1 VLKLTG
7 PQLPVDAEFKPHDFD
22 AVFSSCGLRFGQCF
36 GSKSGYRAS
45 HPKCVFVPNANVFSI
60 QHGKLWWG
68 DLDIAKNGPALEQV
82 AHRIRCRLFVVREHD
97 GRRREASL
105 QPQEIQSCAVWCT
118 GGRRQIPNLGKHLS
132 RSGLTKLQLASVLK
146 VSPYTLRRRH
156 DSKAALELNRRLE
169 TLAAATEEMAANHGY
184 AKWGHWWV
192 KPHQFLGGDTPVAVR
207 RSAPEV
213 YQELFRPE
221 TKAALARWP
230 GLNPPVEILP
240 VERVSRFAS
249 SSERASG
256 FFASLYAET
265 TTTRTEDFRPM
276 RKRALSL
283 AGVGRRHQQD
293 ASFGSIA
300 LPCSLIQKIG

>member
-1 VLKLTG
+1 MQLPAVVLKLTG
-7 PQLPVDAEFKPHDFD
+7 PQLPVDAEFKPHSFD
-22 AVFSSCGLRFGQCF
+22 EVFAACGLSFGQSF

-45 HPKCVFVPNANVFSI
+45 HPRCVFVPNANVFSI

-68 DLDIAKNGPALEQV
+68 DLDIAKNGPALEKV
-82 AHRIRCRLFVVREHD
+82 AHRLRCRLFVVREND
-97 GRRREASL
+97 GRWRRLLL

-213 YQELFRPE
+213 YRELFRQE
-221 TKAALARWP
+221 TKAALARW
-230 GLNPPVEILP
+230 
-240 VERVSRFAS
+240 
-249 SSERASG
+249 
-256 FFASLYAET
+256 AET
-265 TTTRTEDFRPM
+265 PGDDVQSASDEDPWTR
-276 RKRALSL
+276 
-283 AGVGRRHQQD
+283 
-293 ASFGSIA
+293 
-300 LPCSLIQKIG
+300 

>member
-1 VLKLTG
+1 MKNHPSPSADDDAPGSASRANPRKHSQAKNQPAQDPTAPIQFPAVVLKLTG
-7 PQLPVDAEFKPHDFD
+7 PQLAVDAEFKPHSFD
-22 AVFSSCGLRFGQCF
+22 EVFAACGLSFGQCY

-132 RSGLTKLQLASVLK
+132 RSGLTTLQLASVLK
-146 VSPYTLRRRH
+146 VSPRTLRRRH
-156 DSKAALELNRRLE
+156 DPITALELNRRLE
-169 TLAAATEEMAANHGY
+169 TLAAATEEMATNHGY

-192 KPHQFLGGDTPVAVR
+192 KPHRFLGGDTPLAVR

-213 YQELFRPE
+213 YQELFRQE
-221 TKAALARWP
+221 TKAALARWAEAP
-230 GLNPPVEILP
+230 GDDVQ
-240 VERVSRFAS
+240 SAS
-249 SSERASG
+249 DEDPW
-256 FFASLYAET
+256 
-265 TTTRTEDFRPM
+265 TR
-276 RKRALSL
+276 
-283 AGVGRRHQQD
+283 
-293 ASFGSIA
+293 
-300 LPCSLIQKIG
+300 